1 MGACRPLRLTTSSD
15 GVPLPLTTV
24 TSSAPTAHVAAK
36 LATSTVSVLQGDIT
50 QQQNA
55 SGTPAD
61 QRVQLQ
67 TIKSGSPATLV
78 KGPSKTIP
86 ILVLF
91 AIVSASIAL
100 AFIRNNHS
108 EDPVRTTRRRLDE
121 GLVPDDGGAFAN
133 DGNGRLVE
141 PEYGRVL
148 TGSGSTRLLGL
159 LRAGSGPR
167 LAEEENGGPQHA
179 ATEEPSATHG
189 RRTWSDRQP
198 HFLRASDLERETR
211 D

>member
-1 MGACRPLRLTTSSD
+1 M
-15 GVPLPLTTV
+15 
-24 TSSAPTAHVAAK
+24 TSSAPTAAAAAK
-36 LATSTVSVLQGDIT
+36 IAVSTLTILRDDIA

-67 TIKSGSPATLV
+67 TIKSGSPATLA
-78 KGPSKTIP
+78 KGPSKTVP

-108 EDPVRTTRRRLDE
+108 EEPVRTTRRRLDE
-121 GLVPDDGGAFAN
+121 GLAPDEGRAFAN
-133 DGNGRLVE
+133 DGNRRTVE
-141 PEYGRVL
+141 PDYGRVQ
-148 TGSGSTRLLGL
+148 TGSGGMQLLGL
-159 LRAGSGPR
+159 RRTGSATR
-167 LAEEENGGPQHA
+167 LPEDENGAPQR
-179 ATEEPSATHG
+179 ATSEEPSAIH
-189 RRTWSDRQP
+189 RRRAWSDRQP
-198 HFLRASDLERETR
+198 HFLRGSGLERETL